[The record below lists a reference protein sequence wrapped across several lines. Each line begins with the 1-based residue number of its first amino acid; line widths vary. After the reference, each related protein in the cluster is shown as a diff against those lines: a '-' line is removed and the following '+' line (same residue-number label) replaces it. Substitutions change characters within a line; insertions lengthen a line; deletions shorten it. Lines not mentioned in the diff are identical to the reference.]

1 VFPESPY
8 FLFDG
13 LTTCA
18 VTGYKHDNLLCLLS
32 PRMTH
37 AVTEEAILA
46 SGTYRI
52 NSLLFV
58 HFTLIINLLKVYL
71 KNSIYIYSILYFNEI
86 R

>member
-1 VFPESPY
+1 
-8 FLFDG
+8 
-13 LTTCA
+13 
-18 VTGYKHDNLLCLLS
+18 
-32 PRMTH
+32 MTH